1 MIRIIRIFRMIK
13 IFRILILLGIAIPP
27 VLGQDYMPYRK
38 AMQTLRSF
46 SVSDSSL
53 LQPQINSWWEE
64 RKRLKQIPLIADDSV
79 AFLYRGPATSVEWM
93 GDFNSWGYKT
103 EFKNKGRRI
112 RNTDIWVLT
121 SSFPKQARLDYKI
134 VVNGMQWIL
143 DPENQH
149 QQWSGVGGGS
159 PNSELR
165 MPDWKEDPIVSA
177 RADIAHGTIIK
188 DQIITS
194 NILGYQVSYS
204 VYVPPGI
211 PATTKLP
218 VLYVTD
224 GYEYMMPELG
234 NMPTVIDNLIAD
246 KKIQPILAVFVDHR
260 EPINRANNKRM
271 KELNMNAAYL
281 DFFVKE
287 LIPAIEAKYPT
298 RRESSSRGI
307 LGTSMG
313 GLAAAY
319 FSFSH
324 PEVFGLAGIQSPAF
338 WLRPEIYSICDS
350 LRGPKVR
357 VFLTTGLIHDA
368 GEGSQKMK
376 DILQK
381 NACPYQYRETQEGH
395 SWGNWRNLI
404 DDILID
410 FYGKR

>member
-1 MIRIIRIFRMIK
+1 MSRIFT
-13 IFRILILLGIAIPP
+13 ILIVLCVVFPSA
-27 VLGQDYMPYRK
+27 LGQSYAPYGR

-46 SVSDSSL
+46 SLSDSSL
-53 LQPQINSWWEE
+53 LQPLVNSWWED
-64 RKRLKQIPLIADDSV
+64 RRRLKQIPLIANDSV
-79 AFLYRGPATSVEWM
+79 AFLYRGPALTVEWM
-93 GDFNSWGYKT
+93 GDFNSWGYKS

-112 RNTDIWVLT
+112 KNTDIWVLT
-121 SSFPKQARLDYKI
+121 SSFPVQARLDYKI
-134 VVNGMQWIL
+134 VVNGTQWIL
-143 DPENQH
+143 DPENPH
-149 QQWSGVGGGS
+149 HQWSGVGGGS

-165 MPDWKEDPIVSA
+165 MSDWKEDPIVSA
-177 RADIAHGTIIK
+177 RIDVAHGTLVK
-188 DQIITS
+188 DQILNS
-194 NILGYQVSYS
+194 NILGYQISYS
-204 VYVPPGI
+204 VYVPPGV
-211 PATTKLP
+211 PTTSKLP

-234 NMPTVIDNLIAD
+234 NMPTVIDNLIAE

-260 EPINRANNKRM
+260 EPINRANNRRM
-271 KELNMNAAYL
+271 KELNMNADYL
-281 DFFVKE
+281 DFFIKE
-287 LIPAIEAKYPT
+287 LIPKIEKQYPAK
-298 RRESSSRGI
+298 REASSRGI

-324 PEVFGLAGIQSPAF
+324 PEIFGLAGIQSPAF
-338 WLRPEIYSICDS
+338 WLRPEIYAICDS
-350 LRGPKVR
+350 ISGPKVR

-410 FYGKR
+410 FYGKQ